1 MLGNNDYGWTPG
13 KAAKISLKD
22 KICPE
27 CLRLKATNGREAG
40 MSCYC
45 PKWYA
50 VNDDDAKRD
59 YEMVS
64 KAKQAAGI
72 TSDDESCG
80 CCEIYRTEWS
90 QARTEADELFKQREQ
105 LHTELLKAR
114 EELRGAD
121 EYQAGLRTEIA
132 RQVGLVDAA
141 EKSAENWRETAETLG
156 KQVAKVRAALTE
168 IVSVKN
174 IPRDD
179 FDGCPSN
186 YDESCYRRDV
196 ASKAL
201 AAEASNE

>member
-40 MSCYC
+40 KSIYC

-59 YEMVS
+59 CEMVS

-80 CCEIYRTEWS
+80 CCKIYRTEWS
-90 QARTEADELFKQREQ
+90 QARTEADELFMQREQ

-132 RQVGLVDAA
+132 RQVGLVDAT
-141 EKSAENWRETAETLG
+141 K
-156 KQVAKVRAALTE
+156 AALA
-168 IVSVKN
+168 SAL
-174 IPRDD
+174 
-179 FDGCPSN
+179 
-186 YDESCYRRDV
+186 RREEDQILLRHTNNEQHDQTKIKLLEAMDIIWDLV
-196 ASKAL
+196 RNL
-201 AAEASNE
+201 DAADSSQPAPKI